1 MGAVLLSRYNQES
14 DGQDFEPNERDW
26 VVYRRGKGSDASDRE
41 LDAHDHSPEGHDHEL
56 DAQGQRSDGSD
67 HEWDDRDHRE
77 LGKHSHNHPHD
88 EKQMSPED
96 VTKSLL
102 YLGEVALAAGD
113 YESAA
118 TAYASVLQLRAD
130 VTALYNLGSFYA
142 RGLGVPQD
150 YTEGARL
157 FHQAELLGN
166 ERAGM
171 LCRKCML
178 DYINADLGCKSPAE
192 TYATMAVFVSKVYP
206 EVADQKAATC
216 SGLVAVALTNQSK
229 GDDSAA
235 EKVFRAAAEF
245 GGDETAR
252 RYLADFGN
260 AARA

>member
-1 MGAVLLSRYNQES
+1 MGAVLLNEYKQDSGGHAHGS
-14 DGQDFEPNERDW
+14 DARDRELGGHDCEPN
-26 VVYRRGKGSDASDRE
+26 ASDRE
-41 LDAHDHSPEGHDHEL
+41 LGGHDHR
-56 DAQGQRSDGSD
+56 G
-67 HEWDDRDHRE
+67 
-77 LGKHSHNHPHD
+77 LGKHSHSHSHD

-102 YLGEVALAAGD
+102 YLGEVALAARD

-118 TAYASVLQLRAD
+118 TAYASVLQLGPD

-157 FHQAELLGN
+157 FHQAELLGS

-178 DYINADLGCKSPAE
+178 DHVNADLGCKSPAE

-206 EVADQKAATC
+206 EIADQKSAAC

-245 GGDETAR
+245 GGDETAKQ
-252 RYLADFGN
+252 YLADIVDKESK
-260 AARA
+260 